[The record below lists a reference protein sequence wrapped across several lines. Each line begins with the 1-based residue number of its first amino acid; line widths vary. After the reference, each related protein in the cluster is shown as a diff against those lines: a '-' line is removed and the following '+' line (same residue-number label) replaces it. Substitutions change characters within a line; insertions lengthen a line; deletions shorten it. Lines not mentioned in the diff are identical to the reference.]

1 MILCVVKP
9 ISYNT
14 FLIAFK
20 IIEKKL
26 IFSANNNILFSGA
39 LAEYEPFLCAVRDRG
54 GGLSFNNDFSA
65 SFLSPQIF
73 PPLICD
79 QEFKTRYKKL

>member
-9 ISYNT
+9 ISYIT

-73 PPLICD
+73 PLLFVI
-79 QEFKTRYKKL
+79 KS

>member
-9 ISYNT
+9 ISFNNT

-73 PPLICD
+73 PLLFVI
-79 QEFKTRYKKL
+79 KS